1 MANDELYSELRRLA
15 KMANQRILRL
25 EREFGSDIEPIKKL
39 RNRLD
44 SSLVRGWTE
53 GGRVRY
59 NKSMSE
65 EQMRAS
71 IKALEDFKASIRSRV
86 SGYRKVR
93 EFRREQ
99 IKRIFEVED
108 EDVDKFFDILED
120 TKSRILDKIDP
131 SKFFAMVQEAKDINA
146 TFERWINILED
157 YIEIGNDVDLREDAL
172 YLYNKYVLS

>member
-25 EREFGSDIEPIKKL
+25 EREFGTDIAPIKKL

>member
-1 MANDELYSELRRLA
+1 MANDELYNELRRLA

-25 EREFGSDIEPIKKL
+25 EREFGSDIAPIKKL

-44 SSLVRGWTE
+44 SSLVRGWTQ

-59 NKSMSE
+59 NKSMTE

-71 IKALEDFKASIRSRV
+71 IKALEDFKASIQSRV

-99 IKRIFEVED
+99 IKRVFEVDD

-120 TKSRILDKIDP
+120 AKSRILDKIDP

-146 TFERWINILED
+146 TFERWISILEQE
-157 YIEIGNDVDLREDAL
+157 IEIGNDVDLRKDAL
-172 YLYNKYVLS
+172 YLYNKYVLG

>member
-25 EREFGSDIEPIKKL
+25 EREFGADIEPIKKL

-157 YIEIGNDVDLREDAL
+157 YIEIGNDVDLRKDAL

>member
-44 SSLVRGWTE
+44 TSLVSGWTQ

-59 NKSMSE
+59 NKSMTE

-71 IKALEDFKASIRSRV
+71 IKALEDFKASIQSRV

-99 IKRIFEVED
+99 IKRVFEVDD

-146 TFERWINILED
+146 TFDRWINILED
-157 YIEIGNDVDLREDAL
+157 YVEIGNDVDLKQDAL
-172 YLYNKYVLS
+172 YLYNKYVR